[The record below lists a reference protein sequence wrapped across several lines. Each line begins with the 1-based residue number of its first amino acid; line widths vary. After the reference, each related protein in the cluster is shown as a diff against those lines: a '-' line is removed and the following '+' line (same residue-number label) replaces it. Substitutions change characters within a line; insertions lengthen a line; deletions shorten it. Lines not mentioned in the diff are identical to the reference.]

1 MERAE
6 IDKWHTH
13 ICGYIWVWNAITDRS
28 THSPR
33 AVLGSETHQKQQ
45 TAQAGIY
52 GTRDS
57 NIYRSW
63 TQASGFLVVYLK
75 TAKHFLGELYFS
87 TQKINML
94 VYNIY
99 TFGNTSIRPPQNT

>member
-33 AVLGSETHQKQQ
+33 AVLGSETHQKQK

-57 NIYRSW
+57 NIYTEAGLRH
-63 TQASGFLVVYLK
+63 QGF
-75 TAKHFLGELYFS
+75 
-87 TQKINML
+87 
-94 VYNIY
+94 
-99 TFGNTSIRPPQNT
+99 